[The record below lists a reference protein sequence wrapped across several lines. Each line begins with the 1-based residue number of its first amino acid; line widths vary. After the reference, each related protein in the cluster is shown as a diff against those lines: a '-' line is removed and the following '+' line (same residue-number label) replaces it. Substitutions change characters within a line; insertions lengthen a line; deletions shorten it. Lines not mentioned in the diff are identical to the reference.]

1 MDNIHSKFCGSIK
14 NDQYTVKILW
24 IHKIL
29 VSFPPKFYGSIKKE
43 TVCSQNF
50 VDPQKFE
57 TSDYGALLFHKI
69 QNVNISSKVTELL
82 RFNPSIT
89 DNFNHKTTQ
98 SGRKNLIKSHVSVC
112 RKKRAVHRAQRTET
126 P

>member
-1 MDNIHSKFCGSIK
+1 MPKPQHEFLALRREYCLLLINIKSNLEC
-14 NDQYTVKILW
+14 
-24 IHKIL
+24 
-29 VSFPPKFYGSIKKE
+29 PKFYGSIKKE

-57 TSDYGALLFHKI
+57 TSGYGALLFHKI

-98 SGRKNLIKSHVSVC
+98 SGRKNLIKSHVSVF

>member
-1 MDNIHSKFCGSIK
+1 MS
-14 NDQYTVKILW
+14 TKILW
-24 IHKIL
+24 IH
-29 VSFPPKFYGSIKKE
+29 KKE

-89 DNFNHKTTQ
+89 DNFNYKTTQ
-98 SGRKNLIKSHVSVC
+98 SGKKNLIKSHVSVF